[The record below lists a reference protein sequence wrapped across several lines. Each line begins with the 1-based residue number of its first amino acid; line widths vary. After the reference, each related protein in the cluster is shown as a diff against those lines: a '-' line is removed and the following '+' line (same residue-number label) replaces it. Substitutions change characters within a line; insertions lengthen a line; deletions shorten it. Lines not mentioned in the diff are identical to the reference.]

1 MSPRRGR
8 SLALVLAGLLA
19 ASAAVTVSTAARADV
34 TIAPGPRGHVGAFLL
49 AGPFKEGKGKEGKAA
64 PEAELERATRGARFG
79 ASAWLVAA
87 SGDGPID
94 VKAALGAKDT
104 DVVAYAAATLRIGA
118 AGRYYLAL
126 GVDDGVEVRV
136 DGRTV
141 LTRDE
146 SRPFREDDDL
156 VALDLGKGDHRVVL
170 KLHQRDGA
178 WLFRARLV
186 GADFRRVPDASW
198 LLPGATDDDA
208 RDLAKRMSWVSVDR
222 GARGAG
228 YEPVVTLRY
237 PEGAPLG
244 VPLTARGRLVRDGAT
259 LFDVDAGVVPTSGEP
274 WVVRL
279 PRIPEDEAAALG
291 DKAKLEVIVDVAGRS
306 VRSPLL
312 ALRATREALRD
323 ARSLLAGAPPPDVP
337 ATTWATL
344 EHLAARLGTLAS
356 RGDADEDAQVAEARE
371 LSELVAATRAGKDAL
386 AARTGFV
393 RRAYRSPV
401 DGGLAEYGV
410 YVPRS
415 FAPGR
420 PRRYPLVVAL
430 HGYDGRP
437 MAMLRWFFGGDDP
450 SREQPWEERHLQGL
464 PELDAF
470 VVAPSGHGN
479 TMYRDLGED
488 DVMRVVE
495 EVTRLYPIDP
505 ARVTVTG
512 PSMGGIGA
520 AAVALHHPDV
530 FAAAAPLCGY
540 HSYFVRRD
548 VKDRP
553 IRPWERFL
561 MEERSN
567 ALWAEN
573 GQTIP
578 MWIVHGTR
586 DLPEENSKVLIDRY
600 EKLGFSLKH
609 DHPDLGH
616 NVWQWTYEG
625 LKGARWLLGHA
636 RGKPPAVVR
645 FRSSRPR
652 NGRAFGVAI
661 GAHERP
667 DQWAEVEI
675 ARAKDGVDVKTKN
688 VAEVELDPSKLGA
701 RVTLDGRPIDLAG
714 GPTTAR
720 KRAGAFTV
728 EAAPE
733 GGLAK
738 RGPLTGPLRDAFHEP
753 LVFVYGA
760 SEPREAGVNE
770 EVARAWARIRPGVNV
785 SYPVVSDLEAE
796 ARGPSFLEGKSLF
809 LVGRASTNRTLAALQ
824 GELPIAVDERGVR
837 LGARRVDG
845 DDVGAAFVHP
855 RPGATNARGP
865 SAYVVVV
872 AGASARA
879 TLRSLSLPDL
889 LPDFVVY
896 DEAVAPAR
904 GQQLIGAGSVRA
916 GGFFGPAWNLPADLD
931 LTRDPEAG
939 KPSPKPRTEHEATP
953 YLP

>member
-1 MSPRRGR
+1 MSARRGR
-8 SLALVLAGLLA
+8 TLALSLAALVGASVA
-19 ASAAVTVSTAARADV
+19 VTASATARADV
-34 TIAPGPRGHVGAFLL
+34 TVSPGPKGHVGAFLL
-49 AGPFKEGKGKEGKAA
+49 AGPFKEGKGKDAKGA
-64 PEAELERATRGARFG
+64 PEPELDRATRGARFG
-79 ASAWLVAA
+79 AASWLVAA

-94 VKAALGAKDT
+94 VKAALGAKDA
-104 DVVAYAAATLRIGA
+104 DVVAYAAATVRVGS

-136 DGRTV
+136 DGRIV
-141 LTRDE
+141 HTRDE

-178 WLFRARLV
+178 WLFRARFV
-186 GADFRRVPDASW
+186 GADLRRPADAAW
-198 LLPGATDDDA
+198 VLPGATDDDA
-208 RDLAKRMSWVSVDR
+208 RDLAKRMSWVSIDR
-222 GARGAG
+222 GVRGGG

-244 VPLTARGRLVRDGAT
+244 VPLAARGRLVRDGADV
-259 LFDVDAGVVPTSGEP
+259 FDVDAGLVPTTGAS
-274 WVVRL
+274 WVIRL
-279 PRIPEDEAAALG
+279 PRVLEDEARALG
-291 DKAKLEVIVDVAGRS
+291 DKAKLEVVVDVAGRT
-306 VRSPLL
+306 VRAPLL

-323 ARSLLAGAPPPDVP
+323 AKGLLAAAPPPGVS
-337 ATTWATL
+337 AATWATL
-344 EHLAARLGTLAS
+344 EHLAARLATLAS
-356 RGDADEDAQVAEARE
+356 RGDADEDAQLAEARE
-371 LSELVAATRAGKDAL
+371 LSELVAAARAGGDPL
-386 AARTGFV
+386 AARTGFL

-401 DGGLAEYGV
+401 DGGLAEYGL

-415 FAPGR
+415 FSPAK

-437 MAMLRWFFGGDDP
+437 MAMLRWFFGGDEP
-450 SREQPWEERHLQGL
+450 NKEQPWEERHLQGL

-488 DVMRVVE
+488 DVMRVIE

-567 ALWAEN
+567 ALWADN
-573 GQTIP
+573 GRTIP

-600 EKLGFSLKH
+600 EKLGFSIKH

-636 RGKPPAVVR
+636 RGKPPPTVR
-645 FRSSRPR
+645 FRSARPR
-652 NGRAFGVAI
+652 YGKAFGIAI

-675 ARAKDGVDVKTKN
+675 VRARDSVDVKTRN
-688 VAEVELDPSKLGA
+688 VAEIELDPATLGA
-701 RVTLDGRPIDLAG
+701 RVNVDGRAIDLGA
-714 GPTTAR
+714 GPTTVR
-720 KRAGAFTV
+720 KSAGAFGV
-728 EAAPE
+728 EAPAAS
-733 GGLAK
+733 GLVK

-760 SEPREAGVNE
+760 SDPREAGVNE
-770 EVARAWARIRPGVNV
+770 EVARAWARIRAGVSV

-796 ARGPSFLEGKSLF
+796 ARGPSFLDGKSLF
-809 LVGRASTNRTLAALQ
+809 LVGRPSTNRALAAIQ
-824 GELPIAVDERGVR
+824 AELPIAVDERGVR
-837 LGARRVDG
+837 VGARRIDG
-845 DDVGAAFVHP
+845 GDVGAAFVFP
-855 RPGATNARGP
+855 RPGAANARGP

-896 DEAVAPAR
+896 DEAIAPSR
-904 GQQLIGAGSVRA
+904 GQQLIGAGAVRA
-916 GGFFGPAWNLPADLD
+916 GGFFGPAWDLPADLD
-931 LTRDPEAG
+931 ATRDPEAG